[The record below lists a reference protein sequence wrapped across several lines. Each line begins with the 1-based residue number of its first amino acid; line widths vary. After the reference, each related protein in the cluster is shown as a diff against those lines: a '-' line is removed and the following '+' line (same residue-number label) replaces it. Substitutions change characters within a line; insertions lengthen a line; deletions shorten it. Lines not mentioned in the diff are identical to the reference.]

1 MQLLIVPFL
10 HLSFNISLWA
20 LFVCPVSRQ
29 LLSVTL
35 HLSMLTPPCRSLT
48 SVDLQYLTV
57 LTLSPDVS
65 VC

>member
-1 MQLLIVPFL
+1 MQFLIVPFL

-20 LFVCPVSRQ
+20 FFVCPVSRQ

-48 SVDLQYLTV
+48 SGA
-57 LTLSPDVS
+57 SSVS
-65 VC
+65 DGSDIVS